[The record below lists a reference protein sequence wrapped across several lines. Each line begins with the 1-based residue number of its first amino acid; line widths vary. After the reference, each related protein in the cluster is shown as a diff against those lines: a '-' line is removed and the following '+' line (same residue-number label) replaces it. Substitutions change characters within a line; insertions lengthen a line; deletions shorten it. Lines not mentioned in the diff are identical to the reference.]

1 MQGADRRRGAGER
14 GARELCCDRAGRE
27 RRGRRRADGGGRAP
41 GAFGVRRHPRAR
53 GGHLAIG
60 ERVVSEFSGLRVLVL
75 GGGPDAEREV
85 SLRSAAGV
93 ASALREAG
101 CGVVEAT
108 IGRVTADELRALEG
122 DVVFPVL
129 HGSFGEGGGLQD
141 LLEADGRAYVGC
153 GARAARLAMDK
164 LATKAAAWRAGVPT
178 ADAALVNPHDEVCAL
193 DLPVVVKPVHEGSSV
208 GLRIV
213 RTAAAYAAAVEAVR
227 EHGRPNMVEAFVRG
241 RELTVGVVD
250 LEGHG
255 LAALPIVEIAPAS
268 GVYDYQAKYERNDT
282 RYTANPDLPSGA
294 RETVQ
299 ARALTVAR
307 AIGVRHLARVDFLLD
322 EHGEAWL
329 LELNTMPG
337 FTATSL
343 LPMAGRAAGIEM
355 PTLCARLAARAMVDG
370 GVAPEAIGGGV

>member
-1 MQGADRRRGAGER
+1 M
-14 GARELCCDRAGRE
+14 
-27 RRGRRRADGGGRAP
+27 
-41 GAFGVRRHPRAR
+41 
-53 GGHLAIG
+53 
-60 ERVVSEFSGLRVLVL
+60 SEFGGMRVLVL

-129 HGSFGEGGGLQD
+129 HGSFGEGGPLQD
-141 LLEADGRAYVGC
+141 LLESDGRAYVGC

-164 LATKAAAWRAGVPT
+164 LATKAAAWRAGVAT
-178 ADAALVNPHDEVCAL
+178 ADAALVNPHDEVCTL
-193 DLPVVVKPVHEGSSV
+193 ELPVVVKPVHEGSSV

-213 RTAAAYAAAVEAVR
+213 RTASEYAAAVEGVR
-227 EHGRPNMVEAFVRG
+227 ASGRPNMVERYVRG

-250 LEGHG
+250 LDGDG
-255 LAALPIVEIAPAS
+255 LRALPIVEIAPAS
-268 GVYDYQAKYERNDT
+268 GVYDYQAKYERSDT
-282 RYTANPDLPSGA
+282 RYTANPELPAGV

-322 EHGEAWL
+322 ERGEAWL
-329 LELNTMPG
+329 LEVNTMPG

-355 PTLCARLAARAMVDG
+355 PALCVRLAARAMAES
-370 GVAPEAIGGGV
+370 GVARPVSGQAIGGGV